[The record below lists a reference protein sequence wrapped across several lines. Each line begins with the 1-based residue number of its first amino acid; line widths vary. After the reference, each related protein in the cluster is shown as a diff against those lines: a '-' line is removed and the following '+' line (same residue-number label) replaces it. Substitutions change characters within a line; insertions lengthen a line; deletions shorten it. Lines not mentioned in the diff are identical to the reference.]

1 MWCSHRLKS
10 DNNAKC
16 GGWELDLSSE
26 FISFSWKFGISRK
39 PAGKLTCSFQK
50 ARYEKRALIERNNSL
65 RERVA
70 AVTASQK
77 MINYQ
82 MKILGGVVNNFSQ
95 DSKFHII
102 VAELDNNQDFGDIEE
117 LKALVDI

>member
-1 MWCSHRLKS
+1 
-10 DNNAKC
+10 
-16 GGWELDLSSE
+16 
-26 FISFSWKFGISRK
+26 
-39 PAGKLTCSFQK
+39 
-50 ARYEKRALIERNNSL
+50 
-65 RERVA
+65 
-70 AVTASQK
+70 